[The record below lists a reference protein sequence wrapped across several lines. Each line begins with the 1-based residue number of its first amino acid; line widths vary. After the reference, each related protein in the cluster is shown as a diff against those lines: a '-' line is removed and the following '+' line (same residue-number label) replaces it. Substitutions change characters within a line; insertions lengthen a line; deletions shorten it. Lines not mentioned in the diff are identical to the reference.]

1 MPGALAYLREHRKR
15 TLGDQTIDL
24 GAITEYVYVGTPSHD
39 PPYTTSGSAD
49 HIAGS
54 LLQFAAMGVNHVQVR
69 FKARD
74 CDELVDQMAAFG
86 TAVAPLLG

>member
-1 MPGALAYLREHRKR
+1 MYIGAPSWDVGRK
-15 TLGDQTIDL
+15 
-24 GAITEYVYVGTPSHD
+24 V
-39 PPYTTSGSAD
+39 
-49 HIAGS
+49 IAGPPEQLAES
-54 LLQFAAMGVNHVQVR
+54 LLDFKAMGVNHVQVR